1 MSELARKVQRAL
13 DDVYFG
19 NGESVT
25 VGEVE
30 FDRFGFSFRETQ
42 KTVPH
47 FWVNVHES
55 DGMVWIEF
63 YGRTGTQP
71 IVVGI
76 PSGHIHI

>member
-19 NGESVT
+19 NGEKVT
-25 VGEVE
+25 VGEVV
-30 FDRFGFSFRETQ
+30 FDRFGFSFKESE

-47 FWVNVHES
+47 YWVNVHES

-63 YGRTGTQP
+63 YGTLGTKP
-71 IVVGI
+71 IVVRI
-76 PSGHIHI
+76 SKDTIHI